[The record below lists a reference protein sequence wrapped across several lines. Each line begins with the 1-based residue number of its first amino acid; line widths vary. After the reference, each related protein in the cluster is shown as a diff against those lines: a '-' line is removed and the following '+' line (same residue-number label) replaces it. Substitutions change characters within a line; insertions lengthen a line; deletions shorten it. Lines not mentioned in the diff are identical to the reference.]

1 MSGFKLR
8 FKAKS
13 GGNPDKLIDKSTDEV
28 PQLNSENVPSEPFD
42 RLDLPQAASSTTN
55 NVVFLHWTSQPADK
69 PEVHGLE
76 NEILALTKI
85 LKRREND
92 NDDQF
97 KAIGV
102 VGTRGVGK
110 TTLCQEFFNLL
121 RDPKE
126 DDDKS
131 FLPRIW
137 VSVSLTQNDK
147 DHIKTTVKEVLESL
161 GVDVDKITSN
171 PPISTEKDDN
181 EVLRGLLYVLRLQL
195 MGKRYLVVLDNVT
208 EPVEITNSGKDSTLA
223 YGFPKGYGG
232 TVMVTSRKEEV
243 VKRTVGDERNV
254 HRLLPLSDPDSLW
267 KIFCEAVIKG
277 FKDNGCADEKFNWE
291 EQLEQMLTRKTYEDL
306 VSIGKKIDV
315 KEVLRK
321 KIIDKCN
328 GIPLAAKLMAKTMS
342 EQIHLSKNEPS
353 KIGDSKRKVVSKDKD
368 EYYLSKA
375 QVDEKVDDEEREKEV
390 EKQKKEEE
398 EEEEEY
404 DHDDDDATKKAGR
417 YGNESDSRGSRT

>member
-1 MSGFKLR
+1 MSSLKLR
-8 FKAKS
+8 FIKKKS
-13 GGNPDKLIDKSTDEV
+13 VGNPDKLIGKSADEV
-28 PQLNSENVPSEPFD
+28 PQLNSENVPSKPND
-42 RLDLPQAASSTTN
+42 RLDLHQAASSTTN
-55 NVVFLHWTSQPADK
+55 NVAFLHWTSQPADK

-121 RDPKE
+121 RDAKE

-137 VSVSLTQNDK
+137 VSMSLNQNDK
-147 DHIKTTVKEVLESL
+147 DHIKTTVKKVLESL

-171 PPISTEKDDN
+171 PPVSTEKDDN
-181 EVLRGLLYVLRLQL
+181 KVLGGLLYVLRLQL
-195 MGKRYLVVLDNVT
+195 MGKRYLVVLDHVT
-208 EPVEITNSGKDSTLA
+208 EPVEITNSVTDSTLA
-223 YGFPKGYGG
+223 YGLPKGYGG

-267 KIFCEAVIKG
+267 KIFCEAVTKG
-277 FKDNGCADEKFNWE
+277 VKDNGGGDEKFNWE
-291 EQLEQMLTRKTYEDL
+291 EQLEKMLTRETYEDL

-342 EQIHLSKNEPS
+342 EQIHLSKNEPA
-353 KIGDSKRKVVSKDKD
+353 KIGDSKQKEVSKSK
-368 EYYLSKA
+368 EYYPSKA
-375 QVDEKVDDEEREKEV
+375 QLNEKVDDEEEEEEEV

-398 EEEEEY
+398 ED
-404 DHDDDDATKKAGR
+404 DHDDDAKKRAGR